1 MDNSDYQT
9 DGQVM
14 TDEELK
20 QQLEGMSNDE
30 VLDIFLE
37 SLLIE
42 KGFTNLDD
50 ETRTEMIAQL
60 KERAVDMIN
69 YSIIEALPEDKVEEV
84 TTKIDNGENAEEAKN
99 AAIKESGV
107 DAEKIT
113 GEALEKF
120 RELYLGEEKTEE

>member
-20 QQLEGMSNDE
+20 QQLESMSNDE

-50 ETRTEMIAQL
+50 KTRTEMIAQL

-84 TTKIDNGENAEEAKN
+84 TTKIDNGENAEE
-99 AAIKESGV
+99 V
-107 DAEKIT
+107 FLC
-113 GEALEKF
+113 LEIIVHVVIH
-120 RELYLGEEKTEE
+120 ELCLLLILIYP